1 MTHSQGNKGNTSAWS
16 RALLLAG
23 SVAALAMLTA
33 APANTADK
41 VVKIG
46 ITLPLTGADA
56 DDATLI
62 KNGALL
68 AIEEANAKGGVAGY
82 KIETVIYD
90 SGTATAGQYDP
101 AQAATNTKKLAADP
115 LVVANVGPQMSGE
128 GKAMAPILSE
138 ADLATITPSSTN
150 PDITN
155 PAMAAQFSPKGK
167 AIYFRT
173 VTTDAFQGPNM
184 ANYVAQV
191 LKVKSVYVLDDS
203 GAYGV
208 GIADAFQKQA
218 EKIGIKVLGRD
229 QLNPKE
235 ADYTTILTKIKSLK
249 PDLLYYGGVAQA
261 GVKLAKQAY
270 DIVPNMI
277 KAGGDGV
284 QGASFL
290 KGVGFPAVNGWYA
303 TNASP
308 HMLDDSSVQDW
319 IKRYQA
325 RFKMT
330 PNDYSITAYDGA
342 TIVLDA
348 IKRVAESGKEVN
360 RSNVRDAMQE
370 TKLKTLQGEISFDKQ
385 GDMLSKVVSVFQYN
399 HDAKYPDDD
408 IIHQQKY
415 EGVAPAGS

>member
-1 MTHSQGNKGNTSAWS
+1 MLQRGKLDGWS
-16 RALLLAG
+16 RKLAVVAL
-23 SVAALAMLTA
+23 AALAGLAVATRIDA
-33 APANTADK
+33 ADK

-56 DDATLI
+56 EDATLI

-101 AQAATNTKKLAADP
+101 AQAATNTKKLVSDP
-115 LVVANVGPQMSGE
+115 MVVANVGPQMSGE
-128 GKAMAPILSE
+128 GKAMTPILSE

-155 PAMAAQFSPKGK
+155 PAFAGQFKPKGR

-184 ANYVAQV
+184 ANYMARV
-191 LKVKSVYVLDDS
+191 LKIKSVYVLDDS

-208 GIADAFQKQA
+208 GIADAYQHQA
-218 EKIGIKVLGRD
+218 EKLGVKVLGRD

-235 ADYTTILTKIKSLK
+235 ADYTTVLTKIKALK
-249 PDLLYYGGVAQA
+249 PDALYYGGVAQA
-261 GVKLAKQAY
+261 GVKLAKQAQ
-270 DIVPNMI
+270 DVIPGMI

-284 QGASFL
+284 HGGSFL
-290 KGVGFPAVNGWYA
+290 KGAGFPAVDGWYA
-303 TNASP
+303 TTASP
-308 HMLDDSSVQDW
+308 HLTEDPAVADW
-319 IKRYQA
+319 VKRFEA

-330 PNDYSITAYDGA
+330 PDDYSITAYDG
-342 TIVLDA
+342 TLIILDA

-360 RSNVRDAMQE
+360 RSNVRDAMQA
-370 TKLKTLQGEISFDKQ
+370 TKLKTLQGDVSFDPN
-385 GDMLSKVVSVFQYN
+385 GDMVSKVVSVFQYR
-399 HDAKYPDDD
+399 HDPKYPDDD
-408 IIHQQKY
+408 MIHQQKY
-415 EGVAPAGS
+415 EGTAPEGS

>member
-1 MTHSQGNKGNTSAWS
+1 MLQRGKLDGWS
-16 RALLLAG
+16 RKLAILG
-23 SVAALAMLTA
+23 FAAVVGLAVATRIDA
-33 APANTADK
+33 ADK

-56 DDATLI
+56 EDATLI

-101 AQAATNTKKLAADP
+101 AQAATNTKKLVSDP
-115 LVVANVGPQMSGE
+115 MVVANVGPQMSGE
-128 GKAMAPILSE
+128 GKAMTPILSE

-155 PAMAAQFSPKGK
+155 PAFAGQFKPKGR

-184 ANYVAQV
+184 ANYMARV
-191 LKVKSVYVLDDS
+191 LKIKSVYVLDDS

-208 GIADAFQKQA
+208 GIADAYQHQA
-218 EKIGIKVLGRD
+218 EKLGVKVLGRD

-235 ADYTTILTKIKSLK
+235 ADYTTVLTKIKALK
-249 PDLLYYGGVAQA
+249 PDALYYGGVAQA
-261 GVKLAKQAY
+261 GVKLAKQAQ
-270 DIVPNMI
+270 DVIPGMI

-284 QGASFL
+284 HGGSFL
-290 KGVGFPAVNGWYA
+290 KGAGFPAVDGWYA
-303 TNASP
+303 TTASP
-308 HMLDDSSVQDW
+308 HLTEDPAVADW
-319 IKRYQA
+319 VKRFEA

-330 PNDYSITAYDGA
+330 PDDYSITAYDG
-342 TIVLDA
+342 TLIILDA
-348 IKRVAESGKEVN
+348 IKRVAASGKEVN
-360 RSNVRDAMQE
+360 RSNVRDAMQA
-370 TKLKTLQGEISFDKQ
+370 TKLKTLQGDVSFDPN
-385 GDMLSKVVSVFQYN
+385 GDMVSKVVSVFQYR
-399 HDAKYPDDD
+399 HDPKYPDDD
-408 IIHQQKY
+408 MIHQQKY
-415 EGVAPAGS
+415 EGTAPEGS